1 VGESTSWL
9 DYALISIILLSGII
23 SLIRG
28 FVREAFSL
36 VTWIAA
42 FWVAISFNDELAEYL
57 KNSIAQ
63 TEVRVAASFGILFV
77 ATLLVGGILNFI
89 LGSLMQHA
97 GLSGTDRMLG
107 VLFGL
112 GRGILLAAL
121 LLLIASL
128 TPFPQQA
135 WWTQSQLVTYF
146 EPLEQ
151 WMAQFL
157 PRLQLD
163 KATEITLVTKN
174 TEVKSTDGGA

>member
-1 VGESTSWL
+1 MGEITSWL
-9 DYALISIILLSGII
+9 DYVLIGIILLSGFI
-23 SLIRG
+23 SLVRG

-42 FWVAISFNDELAEYL
+42 FWVAISFNETLAEYL
-57 KNSIAQ
+57 KNGIAQ
-63 TEVRVAASFGILFV
+63 TEIRLAASFGILFV
-77 ATLLVGGILNFI
+77 ATLLIGGIINFI

-121 LLLIASL
+121 LLLIGTL

-135 WWTQSQLVTYF
+135 WWKQSQLLPYF

-151 WMAQFL
+151 WMGQFL
-157 PRLQLD
+157 PRLQAD
-163 KATEITLVTKN
+163 KLSEITLFTKN
-174 TEVKSTDGGA
+174 NDS

>member
-1 VGESTSWL
+1 MGEITSWL
-9 DYALISIILLSGII
+9 DYVLIGIILLSGFI

-42 FWVAISFNDELAEYL
+42 FWIAISFNEALAEYL
-57 KNSIAQ
+57 QNSIAQ
-63 TEVRVAASFGILFV
+63 TEIRVAASFGILFV
-77 ATLLVGGILNFI
+77 ATLLIGGIINFI

-121 LLLIASL
+121 LLLLASF
-128 TPFPQQA
+128 TPLPQQV
-135 WWTQSQLVTYF
+135 WWKQSQLLPYF

-157 PRLQLD
+157 PRLQAD
-163 KATEITLVTKN
+163 
-174 TEVKSTDGGA
+174 KSTEHSLY